1 MSDAVVGLE
10 LSVEAT
16 KLLHFA
22 DGITR
27 NGSIERISVGPLAS
41 LFRSPTS
48 SRRCWGSSRT
58 ACAARA
64 GDVGAMGGA
73 SGGYRGAP

>member
-22 DGITR
+22 DGSTR
-27 NGSIERISVGPLAS
+27 NGSIERISVRGP
-41 LFRSPTS
+41 RSPAPAFS
-48 SRRCWGSSRT
+48 NSYRECPSRFGRCR
-58 ACAARA
+58 
-64 GDVGAMGGA
+64 
-73 SGGYRGAP
+73 

>member
-27 NGSIERISVGPLAS
+27 NGSIAS
-41 LFRSPTS
+41 ATS
-48 SRRCWGSSRT
+48 QYRNIGLPSMSRT
-58 ACAARA
+58 LGR
-64 GDVGAMGGA
+64 
-73 SGGYRGAP
+73 